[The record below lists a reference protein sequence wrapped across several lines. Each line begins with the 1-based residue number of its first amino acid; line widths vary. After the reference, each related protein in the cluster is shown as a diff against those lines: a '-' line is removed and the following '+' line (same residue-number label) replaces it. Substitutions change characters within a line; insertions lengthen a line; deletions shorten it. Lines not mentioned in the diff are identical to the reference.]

1 MFRDGV
7 DEPVV
12 GFLQRRVRLGGD
24 DGDEELPEHGALRLE
39 LRLRLVPE
47 PSLGLGLGL
56 LAVRGFFTLLG
67 LVLVRV
73 RVLIVLLLV
82 ILALVVLALAG
93 RVRLVVGFVDLLNL
107 GEPAGDDTL

>member
-24 DGDEELPEHGALRLE
+24 DGDEELAEHGALRLE

-67 LVLVRV
+67 IDLVRV
-73 RVLIVLLLV
+73 RILVVFLLV
-82 ILALVVLALAG
+82 ILALIVLAL
-93 RVRLVVGFVDLLNL
+93 VG
-107 GEPAGDDTL
+107 